1 MVPSC
6 LMGRFGSSMD
16 FERIEKWDY
25 IVVAVSSEYYKKFSM
40 VELEDIKQSLYQW
53 FVEHPN
59 KLNEWEA
66 IGEKDAKNLIYRS
79 LRNQA
84 LDYCQRWKAK
94 SVGYDTGDLYYY
106 EPEMVEAIL
115 PAVLRG
121 DYGVTHKLNLGRPG
135 RPSAPS
141 EGGNLTIIM
150 LEVDAA
156 YWKLSKDDKKILFFR
171 HAESLDFKEIANLLE
186 LFSEDTVRMRHKRA
200 IKRLINK
207 MGGFKPYKDNDFS
220 DKEHEEE
227 DTVEDTD
234 NNTHAENGDE
244 YRSDEE

>member
-1 MVPSC
+1 V
-6 LMGRFGSSMD
+6 D
-16 FERIEKWDY
+16 WKDIEKWDY
-25 IVVAVSSEYYKKFSM
+25 IVVAVSSEYHKKFPM

-53 FVEHPN
+53 FPEHPN
-59 KLNEWEA
+59 KLKEWEA

-121 DYGVTHKLNLGRPG
+121 EYGVTHKLNLGRPG

-156 YWKLSKDDKKILFFR
+156 YWKLSKDDKKLLFFR
-171 HAESLDFKEIANLLE
+171 YAESLDFKEIANLLE
-186 LFSEDTVRMRHKRA
+186 LFSEDTARMRHKRA

-207 MGGFKPYKDNDFS
+207 IGGFKPFKDS
-220 DKEHEEE
+220 DIEDKQEGEKEEVETEHNQTYDSHWDNQRTEE
-227 DTVEDTD
+227 
-234 NNTHAENGDE
+234 
-244 YRSDEE
+244 